1 MEYMATVT
9 IKNIP
14 DEYISELKKKAKNHQ
29 RSLNGEIITAIR
41 GYLARPDRRTA
52 EDILRG
58 ARALRAKVRTGLSEQ
73 EIDEAIQS
81 GRE

>member
-1 MEYMATVT
+1 MATVT

-14 DEYISELKKKAKNHQ
+14 DEFITELKKKAKNHQ

-41 GYLARPDRRTA
+41 GYLARANRPDPEEIIRN
-52 EDILRG
+52 
-58 ARALRAKVRTGLSEQ
+58 ARELRAKVKQGLSEP
-73 EIDEAIQS
+73 EIDEAIQE